1 LLYRWSEQV
10 KEGGGMKKVVVSL
23 IAAAILAG
31 PALSAPVSTTAPAQ
45 SSFGESIDVRVVNVE
60 AVVTDR
66 RGKLVEGLSAA
77 DFRLLVDGKEVPITY
92 FTEVQEGEMATPPV
106 QEGAPAPAISL
117 APDGKVGTSY
127 LIFIDDSFSIQP
139 QRNIVLRR
147 LAEGLKLRPEDE
159 VAVVAYDG
167 RRIDLLTGWTSDRG
181 TLRQT
186 LAKAQQR
193 PAEGVRR
200 LATRRSEDVG
210 GELGGVAGPGFSLYP
225 EIEAAVAAAAA
236 SMRGVAVPSG
246 RKVFL
251 LLSGGWPVVS
261 EGLLLSDPNRDIP
274 SAFYTPRPEELF
286 EVLTDTANL
295 LGYTIY
301 PVDVQGLDPDSN
313 WADVRNAGA
322 STHGFITSEWERA
335 THESLFFM
343 AEETGGKAV
352 LNSARLTAFER
363 VAKDT
368 RSYYWLGFT
377 PEWQANDQRHEIKV
391 EVRRPGLKTRARE
404 SFNDL
409 SRETRAQL
417 RTESLLLFGGG
428 EETGRIRVRAGEAR
442 KAGFQK
448 IELPVTLEI
457 PAGALTPLPVEG
469 GYEVRATLS
478 MGSLDQHG
486 SRSRLES
493 IPLRLV
499 LPEAPGPGVYARYE
513 TTLKLRRQP
522 QRLVFSVEDATG
534 GGEAWADLDLKP

>member
-1 LLYRWSEQV
+1 MR
-10 KEGGGMKKVVVSL
+10 KVVLML
-23 IAAAILAG
+23 IAVATLVGTVLAD
-31 PALSAPVSTTAPAQ
+31 SAPEPAQ

-66 RGKLVEGLSAA
+66 GGKLVKGLSAA

-92 FTEVQEGEMATPPV
+92 FTEVAEGEMATPPAE
-106 QEGAPAPAISL
+106 EGALAPAISS
-117 APDGKVGTSY
+117 APGGRVGTSY
-127 LIFIDDSFSIQP
+127 LVFIDDSFSIAP

-147 LAEGLKLRPEDE
+147 LAEDLSLGPADE
-159 VAVVAYDG
+159 VAVVAYNG
-167 RRIDLLTGWTSDRG
+167 HKIDLLTNWTNDRG
-181 TLRQT
+181 ALRQT

-193 PAEGVRR
+193 PAEGIHR
-200 LATRRSEDVG
+200 LALRRTDG
-210 GELGGVAGPGFSLYP
+210 FAAELGGEDGPVFNIYS
-225 EIEAAVAAAAA
+225 EVEAAVAAAAA
-236 SMRGVAVPSG
+236 SMRGVSAPSG

-251 LLSGGWPVVS
+251 LLSGGWPVLS
-261 EGLLLSDPNRDIP
+261 THLLVNDPLREVP

-301 PVDVQGLDPDSN
+301 PVDVPGRDAEST
-313 WADVRNAGA
+313 WADARNAGPA
-322 STHGFITSEWERA
+322 NAGFITSSWERA
-335 THESLFFM
+335 SHEALFFL

-352 LNSARLTAFER
+352 LNSARLNAFER
-363 VAKDT
+363 AEKDT

-409 SRETRAQL
+409 SRETQAQL

-428 EETGRIRVRAGEAR
+428 EGAGRIRVRAGEVR

-457 PAGALTPLPVEG
+457 PAGALTPLPAEG

-478 MGSLDQHG
+478 MGSLDLWG
-486 SRSRLES
+486 GRSRLDS
-493 IPLRLV
+493 IPLRLT

-522 QRLVFSVEDATG
+522 QRLVFAIEDATG
-534 GGEAWADLDLKP
+534 GGEAWAELDLRP